1 VKSPGPLRPEIEVL
15 HSRWMQSIRYTRSQ
29 NEDRS
34 NLNMIAAT
42 SNFYV
47 PTYQPKRWQEAA
59 FPILCRRLNLCK
71 SKIGLATPLADPN
84 LACAESILSQLEFG
98 GKVVSPLTR
107 LRLRKNIVSHG
118 LSSWAVRQAFNS
130 IALKREGSVLS
141 LRRQPSWI
149 YWSGACLMWTAAS
162 MFVFLFGI
170 TFIDA
175 LHPSLTQESLTHLF
189 IGLNAC
195 TALMAMSYTL
205 GPQWKQGQE
214 VLEKLIGS

>member
-1 VKSPGPLRPEIEVL
+1 MKSPELLRPEIEVL
-15 HSRWMQSIRYTRSQ
+15 RSQWMQSIRHTRSQ

-42 SNFYV
+42 PNFYV

-59 FPILCRRLNLCK
+59 FPILCRRLNLYK
-71 SKIGLATPLADPN
+71 SKIGLATPLADKN

-130 IALKREGSVLS
+130 IALKRQGSVLS
-141 LRRQPSWI
+141 LRRQPSWV
-149 YWSGACLMWTAAS
+149 YKSGALLMWTAAS
-162 MFVFLFGI
+162 TFVFLFGI
-170 TFIDA
+170 AFIDA
-175 LHPSLTQESLTHLF
+175 LHPSLAQQSLNHLF
-189 IGLNAC
+189 IGLNVC
-195 TALMAMSYTL
+195 IALTAMSYTL

-214 VLEKLIGS
+214 VLEKLIKS

>member
-1 VKSPGPLRPEIEVL
+1 MSPKQQHPEIEVIR
-15 HSRWMQSIRYTRSQ
+15 SRWMQSIRDTRSQ

-42 SNFYV
+42 PNFYV
-47 PTYQPKRWQEAA
+47 PTYQPKIWQKAT
-59 FPILCRRLNLCK
+59 FPILCKKLNQYK
-71 SKIGLATPLADPN
+71 SKIRLATPLADQN

-130 IALKREGSVLS
+130 IALKRQGSVLS

-149 YWSGACLMWTAAS
+149 YRSSAFLMWTAAS
-162 MFVFLFGI
+162 TLVFLFGI
-170 TFIDA
+170 TFIDT
-175 LHPSLTQESLTHLF
+175 LHPRLAQESINHLF

-195 TALMAMSYTL
+195 IALTAMSYTL
-205 GPQWKQGQE
+205 GPQWKLGQE
-214 VLEKLIGS
+214 VLEKLIES